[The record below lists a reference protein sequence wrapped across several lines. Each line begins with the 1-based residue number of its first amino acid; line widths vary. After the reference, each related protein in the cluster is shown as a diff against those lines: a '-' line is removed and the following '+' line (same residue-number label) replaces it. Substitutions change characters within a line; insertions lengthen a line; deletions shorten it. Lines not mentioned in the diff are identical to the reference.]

1 MKSQVELSTMLF
13 VLILSVMAAFCS
25 AKDKKPPDTKV
36 TAFILMATEHWFDYS
51 WIMLVRYG
59 KNRNK

>member
-13 VLILSVMAAFCS
+13 VLILSLMAAFCS

-36 TAFILMATEHWFDYS
+36 TAFILMATAHGFDYS
-51 WIMLVRYG
+51 
-59 KNRNK
+59 

>member
-13 VLILSVMAAFCS
+13 VLILSLMAAFCS

-36 TAFILMATEHWFDYS
+36 TNCIYNHGHCKLMWLQLNNVST
-51 WIMLVRYG
+51 LG
-59 KNRNK
+59 KK